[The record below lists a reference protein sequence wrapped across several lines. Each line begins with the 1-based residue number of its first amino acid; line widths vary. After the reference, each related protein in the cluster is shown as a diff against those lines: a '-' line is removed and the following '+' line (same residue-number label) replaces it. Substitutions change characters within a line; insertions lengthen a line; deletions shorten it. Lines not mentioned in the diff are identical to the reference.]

1 MGFGCF
7 RITTLKYIPGLRSST
22 GPKMTTPFW
31 ATYFRRQDSKHTMP
45 EPLKNLYSI
54 DLVESLCGQVK
65 GQYCGFD
72 ADGFVQHVMD
82 NEWENKEL
90 KERMKHISESLHQY
104 LPMQYSEAVQILIKA
119 ASKLNGFQYMFFP
132 GFVELYGLDE
142 YEE

>member
-1 MGFGCF
+1 
-7 RITTLKYIPGLRSST
+7 
-22 GPKMTTPFW
+22 
-31 ATYFRRQDSKHTMP
+31 MP

-104 LPMQYSEAVQILIKA
+104 LPMQYSEAVWISIINRVLAFRCLLIA
-119 ASKLNGFQYMFFP
+119 FLLFMTNRVVP
-132 GFVELYGLDE
+132 
-142 YEE
+142 